1 MNYFIGILAAL
12 LFSINLQ
19 AETYSGPQSRAM
31 GGAGRATIV
40 PGESAFLNPATIPYF
55 GEYFGTLFYSQGEH
69 PTTGEEQQFGVLL
82 SDGVPERLFQ
92 GALAYVHGNLNPAGP
107 GDITTQDMY
116 GAASGLITRTIS
128 FGLSAHRF
136 MYKVNGGAET
146 IQWNGGAGLF
156 YGYSKALQFALVA
169 NDLLNEKDSVPVAA
183 RLVRSYAVAGNF
195 QYEKRFNIRLDLVR
209 PDENNPEGNTDIL
222 TGIESEVYNYAAFR
236 AGFAWRESQGPERRV
251 FTTGFGFKGP
261 KLRADYSFEKD
272 TKVAGGSR
280 HSFDLWMPF

>member
-1 MNYFIGILAAL
+1 MKYFIGLIAT
-12 LFSINLQ
+12 LFLSINVQ
-19 AETYSGPQSRAM
+19 AQLETFSGPQSRAM

-55 GEYFGTLFYSQGEH
+55 GEYFGTGFYSQGEH
-69 PTTGEEQQFGVLL
+69 PDTGEDQQFGILL

-107 GDITTQDMY
+107 GDVTTQDMY
-116 GAASGLITRTIS
+116 GAASGLITKSIS
-128 FGLSAHRF
+128 FGLNVRRF

-156 YGYSKALQFALVA
+156 YGYSKSLQFAAVA
-169 NDLLNEKDSVPVAA
+169 NNLLTPKDSIPVTA
-183 RLVRSYAVAGNF
+183 RLWRTYELGANF
-195 QYEKRFNIRLDLVR
+195 QYEKRFNIRFDVVK
-209 PDENNPEGNTDIL
+209 PTENKNTDFH
-222 TGIESEVYNYAAFR
+222 TGIESEVYKYMAFR
-236 AGFAWRESQGPERRV
+236 TGFAWRESPGPERRV

-272 TKVAGGSR
+272 TKVSGGSR